1 MTRPAFVKP
10 REKKNPNLTIDF
22 TFDEFVLFKFIS
34 QHVDTYM
41 PKNSP
46 SFGVPESDGELFV
59 LYLPPFHNGT
69 TPLYD
74 NK

>member
-1 MTRPAFVKP
+1 
-10 REKKNPNLTIDF
+10 
-22 TFDEFVLFKFIS
+22 
-34 QHVDTYM
+34 M